1 MSCKIEVEH
10 NSKAAGRRCYY
21 LMTSDAASLEA
32 RVATADTALND
43 DGIDPVLSELYRPG
57 SPMGEDLHTATSY
70 STFGKSIDLQIN
82 EIYDEESG
90 KTFLCLDEQYIIVK
104 RNGKMEKVLG
114 KELQESDSIV
124 GYVEDVK
131 DFEKQ
136 EEELELDSDAVME
149 SIAQDV
155 MAEENMR
162 YANGH

>member
-1 MSCKIEVEH
+1 
-10 NSKAAGRRCYY
+10 
-21 LMTSDAASLEA
+21 MTSDAASLEA

-82 EIYDEESG
+82 EIYDEETG
-90 KTFLCLDEQYIIVK
+90 KTFLCLDEQFIIVK

-114 KELQESDSIV
+114 KDLLETDSIV

-131 DFEKQ
+131 DFEAAK
-136 EEELELDSDAVME
+136 EELELDQDLVME
-149 SIAQDV
+149 DIANEV
-155 MAEENMR
+155 MEEENRR